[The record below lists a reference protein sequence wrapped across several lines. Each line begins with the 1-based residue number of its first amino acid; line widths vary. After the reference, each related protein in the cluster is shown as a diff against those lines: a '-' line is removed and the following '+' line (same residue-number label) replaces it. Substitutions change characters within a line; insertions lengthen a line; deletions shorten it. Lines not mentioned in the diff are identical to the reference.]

1 MRFDPCIFVPQPEG
15 TLWIAKPSY
24 ANKGSEILVF
34 SSYEELEVHL
44 LEWHSLREWVVQR
57 YIARPLLFQRRKFH
71 FRAYVLAVGAIK
83 VRAGQEYPH
92 TCQF

>member
-1 MRFDPCIFVPQPEG
+1 MAG

-57 YIARPLLFQRRKFH
+57 YIERPLLFQKRKFH
-71 FRAYVLAVGAIK
+71 FRYWGKKNVTNK
-83 VRAGQEYPH
+83 QRSRAFTKAFTKPDMPR
-92 TCQF
+92 T